1 MDILKAGSQGEVQDF
16 LPLTIDTRGAY
27 QDDKWDED
35 LPPAKRS
42 CFREVKEEED
52 EEGDHTLEVFDPAY
66 YFQSEKK
73 YDPPENIASYVSQNF
88 QRCLNKATR
97 RKLAREHPQP
107 SIPAVTPPLADDV
120 VVDFLGNKFPRKTD
134 DTLRSIQ
141 AAVLAGT
148 IPLINLWADMLR
160 SGSLDQEEPTLNAGD
175 VLLAIQKALVLSG
188 NAASYISRIR
198 RDQILMHFDPNLS
211 SILRKLLQTK
221 YKNQSEGD
229 QLFGDSIMS
238 KLASR
243 VDALNSLNKL
253 AQKAKPV
260 SALRNR
266 EQGLPQRP
274 RVQPFFRN
282 GPPDRRGV
290 GQGNSST
297 RKGGTWKPQKLIQET
312 KRKLA
317 QGQKFGHSQKGKNRY
332 FRPPQQ
338 DH

>member
-1 MDILKAGSQGEVQDF
+1 MHREVGRFSYRLSNSYFLQETSPTQSSETGSRASTSREQSLVDILKAGSQGGVQDF

-27 QDDKWDED
+27 QDNESDEG

-42 CFREVKEEED
+42 CYREED
-52 EEGDHTLEVFDPAY
+52 KDDEENEEGDQTFEVFDPAN
-66 YFQSEKK
+66 YFQSEQN
-73 YDPPENIASYVSQNF
+73 YDPPEKITSYVSQNF

-97 RKLAREHPQP
+97 RTLAREHPQP

-120 VVDFLGNKFPRKTD
+120 LVDFLGSKFPKRTD

-148 IPLINLWADMLR
+148 IPLINLWSDMLR

-198 RDQILMHFDPNLS
+198 RDQILMHFDPNL
-211 SILRKLLQTK
+211 IVF
-221 YKNQSEGD
+221 SEWP
-229 QLFGDSIMS
+229 
-238 KLASR
+238 SR
-243 VDALNSLNKL
+243 QAWC
-253 AQKAKPV
+253 
-260 SALRNR
+260 
-266 EQGLPQRP
+266 
-274 RVQPFFRN
+274 
-282 GPPDRRGV
+282 RG
-290 GQGNSST
+290 ST
-297 RKGGTWKPQKLIQET
+297 RKGGTWKPPKLIQDS

-317 QGQKFGHSQKGKNRY
+317 QSQKFGHSQKGKNRY
-332 FRPPQQ
+332 FRRPQQ